1 MVVLM
6 KLHWDIGSVTYPEFL
21 PFIFDILAP
30 NQVIF
35 KFCQKVIHFESST
48 PTLSEIEILND
59 RPLFIRKLAPFYI
72 FSYIFYLPNLIE
84 EHK

>member
-35 KFCQKVIHFESST
+35 ISSKSHKFCIPSPHAVG
-48 PTLSEIEILND
+48 N
-59 RPLFIRKLAPFYI
+59 
-72 FSYIFYLPNLIE
+72 
-84 EHK
+84 

>member
-1 MVVLM
+1 MVLRSKFLKNNLDSGSFIFNSFIQDVEMVVLM

-35 KFCQKVIHFESST
+35 HF
-48 PTLSEIEILND
+48 IL
-59 RPLFIRKLAPFYI
+59 K
-72 FSYIFYLPNLIE
+72 SLILYA
-84 EHK
+84 